1 MRTNKKLLKFVK
13 ASLLIVAVGSGSFGL
28 WVDSVKS
35 QAKQPATPV
44 KPFQDQDLYK
54 RAKQDLPENYYVIY
68 RIIDQISR
76 ANGLDNQPW
85 RVQLTSQNNV
95 NASASEYNLLTFE
108 GGILEQLQGN
118 SSALAC
124 VVAHEM
130 GHHKKQHLGFGP
142 AQKVEAEAKANVEA
156 QAQKEG
162 NRNSAQAT
170 QDAGG
175 ILGILAEVGGN
186 YADPNTKNAVTIL
199 GRTIQQGTQAN
210 PDDLARQDAE
220 IDQATQEK
228 IQQEITAINHSQE
241 FEADELGYMYSVTAG
256 FKPEGCLQAMD
267 ILGRGFG
274 AHGDS
279 DTHPAVSERVEKF
292 QALMAQYPPSQL
304 QAQGKIQLTAVP
316 TPLPYENFSFKNTE
330 GATVSG
336 IKIAPKTGS
345 TLNDLDSTLGK

>member
-1 MRTNKKLLKFVK
+1 MQRNTNLIRLIK
-13 ASLLIVAVGSGSFGL
+13 AGVLSVAVCSSSLGL
-28 WVDSVKS
+28 WVESVKS
-35 QAKQPATPV
+35 QAKPPASPV
-44 KPFQDQDLYK
+44 KPAPDQDLYK
-54 RAKQDLPENYYVIY
+54 KAKQDLPENYYVIY

-76 ANGLDNQPW
+76 ANGLDSQPW

-130 GHHKKQHLGFGP
+130 GHHKRQHLGFGP

-156 QAQKEG
+156 QAQKDG
-162 NRNSAQAT
+162 NRDSAQAT

-175 ILGILAEVGGN
+175 VLGILAEVGGS
-186 YADPNTKNAVTIL
+186 YADPNTKNAVTVL

-210 PDDLARQDAE
+210 PDDIARKDAE

-228 IQQEITAINHSQE
+228 IKQEITAINHRQE
-241 FEADELGYMYSVTAG
+241 FEADESGYIYSVTAG
-256 FKPEGCLQAMD
+256 FKPDGCLQAMD

-279 DTHPAVSERVEKF
+279 DTHPAVSERSEKF
-292 QALMAQYPPSQL
+292 KALMAQYPPSQL
-304 QAQGKIQLTAVP
+304 QEDGKSKLAAAP
-316 TPLPYENFSFKNTE
+316 TPLSYENFSLKNAE

-336 IKIAPKTGS
+336 LKIAPKTGS